1 MFVNNYWSLTKS
13 KYIDI
18 KYQFVK
24 GRVQNGQ
31 LSIEYIGTNSMI
43 ADPLT
48 KAVLA
53 KVFREHTAYMD
64 LTSYE
69 NMQFQWEFFWV
80 FCGLI
85 M

>member
-1 MFVNNYWSLTKS
+1 MFVNNYWNLKKS

-18 KYQFVK
+18 KYQVVK

-31 LSIEYIGTNSMI
+31 LSIEYIGTKSMI

-48 KAVLA
+48 KAVPA

-64 LTSYE
+64 FTSH
-69 NMQFQWEFFWV
+69 
-80 FCGLI
+80 
-85 M
+85 